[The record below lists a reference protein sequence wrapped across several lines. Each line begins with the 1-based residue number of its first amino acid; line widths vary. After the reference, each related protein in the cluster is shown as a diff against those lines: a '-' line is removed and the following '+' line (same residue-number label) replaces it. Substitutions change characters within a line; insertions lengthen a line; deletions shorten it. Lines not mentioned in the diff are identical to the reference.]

1 MKNFA
6 FWQVTVFVL
15 LFSSLSSA
23 QALWRG
29 TKSGMSV
36 QQVRAIVPEAAPPT
50 EPNRLY
56 NGAQELLRVPGFEL
70 VNEKF
75 SGGFY
80 FLSGKLTQVTLSFAE
95 GNNYST
101 GLKAFNKLTEALRS
115 KYGKEDNRKGSDELF
130 MKSMN
135 AQWLSGRTNIE
146 LMLMSTSDD
155 QATLNVVYQVRV
167 GKEAEKL

>member
-6 FWQVTVFVL
+6 FWLVTVFVL

-23 QALWRG
+23 QTLWRG
-29 TKSGMSV
+29 TKYGMSV
-36 QQVRAIVPEAAPPT
+36 QQVRTIVPEAAPPS
-50 EPNRLY
+50 EPDRLH
-56 NGAQELLRVPGFEL
+56 NGAQELLRVESFEL

-80 FLSGKLTQVTLSFAE
+80 FLSGKLTQVTLSLAR

-101 GLKAFNKLTEALRS
+101 GLTAFNKLVEALRS
-115 KYGKEDNRKGSDELF
+115 KYGKEDNRKGSDDLF

-146 LMLMSTSDD
+146 LTLISTSEDR
-155 QATLNVVYQVRV
+155 ATLNVAYQVRV